1 VSRDDTASFAQRAQ
15 VSRSELKASEVHR
28 VGERR
33 PSNGRH
39 RVLVVDDAE
48 GIRAFLANLLEV
60 EGYDVDT
67 AEDGRRALAL
77 LEGGAAP
84 DVILLDVMLPG
95 VGGLETLR
103 RIRELDPA
111 VPVVML
117 SVVGKASTIV
127 EAMQLGAADYLN
139 KPFEEPQL
147 RAALEKLLERRSL
160 ERERDRLAGEPAV
173 SAEVVIWGSDA
184 MRSVRATL
192 QQVADTD
199 VTILIQGESGVG
211 KEIVA
216 RTAHDLSPRRDK
228 PFTKVNCAALPA
240 DLLESEL
247 FGYEKGA
254 FTGATAR
261 KHGRFE
267 VAHRGTIFLDEIG
280 EMSPALQAKLLQVLQ
295 DHEFTRLGSN
305 QEVKV
310 DVRVV
315 CATNRRLVEMVAE
328 NRFREDLY
336 FRLNVV
342 SLEIPPL
349 RARRGEIPLLID
361 SFLRRFS
368 ARYAKPVRELS
379 LELRG
384 ELDRYHF
391 PGNVRELE
399 NLVKRIVVLGREDAI
414 LAELREA
421 RGGSR
426 GSDALRAM
434 IAKFEETAGAIPL
447 REVGRLVAQE
457 AEKEAIDR
465 VLQHTQWNRKRAARL
480 LGVSYKTLLHKIREC
495 GLAPE

>member
-1 VSRDDTASFAQRAQ
+1 MTRDGPAARA
-15 VSRSELKASEVHR
+15 
-28 VGERR
+28 
-33 PSNGRH
+33 

-48 GIRAFLANLLEV
+48 GIRDFLANLLELD
-60 EGYDVDT
+60 GYEVDT
-67 AEDGRRALAL
+67 AEDGRSALAL

-84 DVILLDVMLPG
+84 DAILLDVMLPG
-95 VGGLETLR
+95 IDGIETLR
-103 RIRELDPA
+103 RIRAADGG

-139 KPFEEPQL
+139 KPLEEALL
-147 RAALEKLLERRSL
+147 RATLEKVLERRTL
-160 ERERDRLAGEPAV
+160 DRERDQLAQQAS
-173 SAEVVIWGSDA
+173 SADAVIWGSGA
-184 MRSVRATL
+184 MRAVRATL
-192 QQVADTD
+192 EQVADTD

-216 RTAHDLSPRRDK
+216 RTAHDLSPRANK
-228 PFTKVNCAALPA
+228 PFIKVNCAALPA

-261 KHGRFE
+261 KHGKFE

-295 DHEFTRLGSN
+295 DREFTRLGSN
-305 QEVKV
+305 QEIKV

-315 CATNRRLVEMVAE
+315 CATNRRLVEMVGE
-328 NRFREDLY
+328 RRFREDLY

-349 RARRGEIPLLID
+349 RARREEIAPLVD
-361 SFLRRFS
+361 SFVRRSS
-368 ARYAKPVRELS
+368 ARYGRAVPELS
-379 LELRG
+379 LELRE
-384 ELDRYHF
+384 ELDRYGF

-399 NLVKRIVVLGREDAI
+399 NLMKRIVVLGREDAI

-426 GSDALRAM
+426 TSAALRDL
-434 IAKFEETAGAIPL
+434 IAGFEETAGAIPL

-457 AEKEAIDR
+457 AERETIDR
-465 VLQHTQWNRKRAARL
+465 VLQHTQWNRKQAARL
-480 LGVSYKTLLHKIREC
+480 LGVSYKTLLHKIRDC
-495 GLAPE
+495 GLVPE

>member
-1 VSRDDTASFAQRAQ
+1 MSREEQSAR
-15 VSRSELKASEVHR
+15 L
-28 VGERR
+28 
-33 PSNGRH
+33 
-39 RVLVVDDAE
+39 RVLVIDDAE
-48 GIRAFLANLLEV
+48 GIRGYLANLLEL
-60 EGYDVDT
+60 EGYEVDT
-67 AEDGRRALAL
+67 AEDGRSALAL

-84 DVILLDVMLPG
+84 DAILLDVMLPG
-95 VGGLETLR
+95 IDGIETLR
-103 RIRELDPA
+103 RIREIDA
-111 VPVVML
+111 RVPVVML

-127 EAMQLGAADYLN
+127 EAMQLGATDYLN
-139 KPFEEPQL
+139 KPFEEALL
-147 RAALEKLLERRSL
+147 RAALDNVLERRSL
-160 ERERDRLAGEPAV
+160 ERERDRLVHQAP
-173 SAEVVIWGSDA
+173 SAETVIWGSDA
-184 MRSVRATL
+184 MRAVRATL
-192 QQVADTD
+192 EQVADTD

-216 RTAHDLSPRRDK
+216 RTAHDLSPRAAR

-261 KHGRFE
+261 KHGKFE

-295 DHEFTRLGSN
+295 DREFTRLGSN
-305 QEVKV
+305 QEVRV

-315 CATNRRLVEMVAE
+315 CATNRRLIEMVAE
-328 NRFREDLY
+328 GRFREDLY

-349 RARRGEIPLLID
+349 RARREEITLLVD

-368 ARYAKPVRELS
+368 ARYAKRVPELS
-379 LELRG
+379 LALRE
-384 ELDRYHF
+384 ELDRYAF

-421 RGGSR
+421 RGGARAS
-426 GSDALRAM
+426 AVLRDL
-434 IAKFEETAGAIPL
+434 IAGFEESAGRVPL

-480 LGVSYKTLLHKIREC
+480 LGVSYKTLLHKIRDC
-495 GLAPE
+495 GLAP